1 MFLQCKSSNREP
13 YSHGAQFCS
22 APSRVS
28 SYKAHHGIAGDT
40 LASASHPLWSPC
52 SFARSKK
59 LRKHPHKSFFSI
71 CNNPFNLSFL
81 AQHPNSRSNCSSA
94 TAHRDSCLPRDLLA
108 VLGGFT
114 PHLLDDVP
122 ETSPLTTPDGHT
134 HSYHLHRDKLTLTP
148 NLNVSSGVFPFGCV
162 RDATLIPMQTAP

>member
-1 MFLQCKSSNREP
+1 MKTLEMFLQCKSSNREP

-52 SFARSKK
+52 SFARGKK

-108 VLGGFT
+108 VLGGFHPSPPLMMFPRPRLS
-114 PHLLDDVP
+114 PHQTDI
-122 ETSPLTTPDGHT
+122 
-134 HSYHLHRDKLTLTP
+134 
-148 NLNVSSGVFPFGCV
+148 C
-162 RDATLIPMQTAP
+162 IPITCIVIS